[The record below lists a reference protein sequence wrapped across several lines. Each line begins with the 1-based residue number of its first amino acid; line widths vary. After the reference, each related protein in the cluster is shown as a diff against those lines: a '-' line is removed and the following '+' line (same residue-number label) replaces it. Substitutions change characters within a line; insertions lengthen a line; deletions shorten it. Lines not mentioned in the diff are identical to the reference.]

1 MAKRLLML
9 FTVLGLVV
17 EAPAAQDTRSVLL
30 AAARNMGAD
39 TLKCITYSGTGYV
52 GIVGQNFSPLEDWAR
67 VELASFT
74 RSIDFDARSSREEQ
88 VRRQGTFPRRGGGG
102 IPIEGEQRQILL
114 VRDKYAWNM
123 QGTTVNPAPAAAEQ
137 RQLEI
142 WLTPHGFLK
151 GAMAASDA
159 IALSRFEAGQR
170 VNMVSFMVGKYR
182 VNGSINEEN
191 LVTRVQTFIATPFLG
206 DTLYEQIYSRY
217 KDFGGVKFP
226 TDVHF
231 HTNWDNEARKQN
243 ANSGHHSFQLNV
255 SSVQPNAC
263 GDALTIPDAVQ
274 KATVPSIRVESQKLV
289 DGVYYLTGGSHH
301 SVAVEFRD
309 FVALVEAPLN
319 EQRSIAVIQ
328 EVKRLF
334 PDKRLRYLVNT
345 HHHFDHSG
353 GLRTYV
359 HEGVTIITHRTN
371 EAFYEQHVLSLAPRT
386 VEPDRLSLYPPD
398 ETAELYYFET
408 VDNDKYTLSDG
419 TRNVDL
425 YYVQGNPHTE
435 GMLMAYLPKEG
446 ILIEADLFNPPAP
459 NAPPPTT
466 PSAASMSLFNTVQRL
481 KLGVTRIVPLHGREV
496 PWTDFLKIVGKSQS
510 SSQ

>member
-1 MAKRLLML
+1 
-9 FTVLGLVV
+9 
-17 EAPAAQDTRSVLL
+17 
-30 AAARNMGAD
+30 
-39 TLKCITYSGTGYV
+39 
-52 GIVGQNFSPLEDWAR
+52 
-67 VELASFT
+67 
-74 RSIDFDARSSREEQ
+74 
-88 VRRQGTFPRRGGGG
+88 
-102 IPIEGEQRQILL
+102 
-114 VRDKYAWNM
+114 
-123 QGTTVNPAPAAAEQ
+123 
-137 RQLEI
+137 
-142 WLTPHGFLK
+142 
-151 GAMAASDA
+151 
-159 IALSRFEAGQR
+159 
-170 VNMVSFMVGKYR
+170 
-182 VNGSINEEN
+182 
-191 LVTRVQTFIATPFLG
+191 
-206 DTLYEQIYSRY
+206 
-217 KDFGGVKFP
+217 
-226 TDVHF
+226 
-231 HTNWDNEARKQN
+231 
-243 ANSGHHSFQLNV
+243 V

-274 KATVPSIRVESQKLV
+274 KATVPSTRVESQKLA

-328 EVKRLF
+328 EAKRVF

-398 ETAELYYFET
+398 ETAELYFFET

-419 TRNVDL
+419 TRNLDL

-459 NAPPPTT
+459 NTPPPAT
-466 PSAASMSLFNTVQRL
+466 PSAASLSLFNTVQRL
-481 KLGVTRIVPLHGREV
+481 KLNVARIVPLHGREV

-510 SSQ
+510 SSQH